1 MSFQILGLCA
11 TPFIELYGLS
21 DADLAARNA
30 KRYIADA
37 NPGFPD
43 RVELRDAEVGEWLI
57 LVHHEHQPGATPY
70 RASHAIFVREGAA
83 EPSIVVNQIPQVLR
97 TRVIS
102 ARAFNAG
109 HWMIDADLCAG
120 ADLEAAIERLLAN
133 DQVDYLQ
140 LHFARYGC
148 YAARVQRY

>member
-1 MSFQILGLCA
+1 MSFQILGLSA

-43 RVELRDAEVGEWLI
+43 RVELRDAEVGESLI
-57 LVHHEHQPGATPY
+57 LVHHEHQSGATPY

-83 EPSIVVNQIPQVLR
+83 EPSVVVSQIPQVLR